1 MLLSELFD
9 APELGLRLLHA
20 AEGADRPIGR
30 LVTTDL
36 LEPGNYLN
44 GGELVLT
51 GLVWRRS
58 PADSETFVASVAGRG
73 ATTILAGKALLG
85 AIPDDLLEACRR
97 HQVTLVEVPTE
108 VAFADVTEYVA
119 AAGSAD
125 TGARLSAS
133 LVRQRQLLSAIASG
147 RSLDELAA
155 GISADIG
162 HDCRVITSTGRHV
175 VPGPGELDGQTLDA
189 VTRRFLTAERTP
201 AVADAGGTA
210 YSVFPVGSGLGNR
223 LTAWLLVID
232 GDHTQ
237 WPRDHVEAV
246 QELCAITALDR
257 VRRDEGRLALRPLVV
272 DALGLVESGG
282 PLSEVTTR
290 LRQAGAHSDRP
301 MVVAVAELIPPSPQ
315 HHEHLP
321 REDGPTE
328 VAVSVFEDVA
338 LTVGPAIV
346 APGRDGLLVGLL
358 PSSPELPALLRRA
371 FGRLSPGLARARL
384 AVGVSGETTV
394 DALAGAMEEAR
405 FAHRVALAGTT
416 PVSVVTSDEVASHVL
431 LLATVPD
438 DVRRTYAHRVLGP
451 VLDHDRRTKADLIAT
466 LQEFLAC
473 SGSWARTAESLHLH
487 VNTVRYRIERV
498 EQLTGRDLSSLE
510 DRVDV
515 FLALKSL

>member
-20 AEGADRPIGR
+20 AGGSYDRPIGR

-51 GLVWRRS
+51 GLVWRRGA
-58 PADSETFVASVAGRG
+58 ADSETFVASVAGRG

-85 AIPDDLLEACRR
+85 GIPDDLFEACRR

-133 LVRQRQLLSAIASG
+133 LVRQRRLLSAIASG

-175 VPGPGELDGQTLDA
+175 VPGPGELDDETLDA
-189 VTRRFLTAERTP
+189 VTRRFLTADRTP
-201 AVADAGGTA
+201 AVANVGGTS

-237 WPRDHVEAV
+237 WPRDQVEAV
-246 QELCAITALDR
+246 QELCAIAALDR
-257 VRRDEGRLALRPLVV
+257 VRRDEGRLALRPLVA
-272 DALGLVESGG
+272 DALALIESGG
-282 PLSEVTTR
+282 LLAEVTTR
-290 LRQAGAHSDRP
+290 LRQAGVHSDRP
-301 MVVAVAELIPPSPQ
+301 MVMAVAEL
-315 HHEHLP
+315 
-321 REDGPTE
+321 RDDGPAE
-328 VAVSVFEDVA
+328 IAVTVFEDVA
-338 LTVGPAIV
+338 QTVGPAVV

-358 PSSPELPALLRRA
+358 PSSPELPELLRRA

-384 AVGVSGETTV
+384 AIGVSGETAI
-394 DALAGAMEEAR
+394 DALSGALEEAR
-405 FAHRVALAGTT
+405 FAHRVARASGT

-438 DVRRTYAHRVLGP
+438 DIRRAYAQRVLGP
-451 VLDHDRRTKADLIAT
+451 VLDHDRRTGAELLAT
-466 LQEFLAC
+466 LREFLDC
-473 SGSWARTAESLHLH
+473 SGSWARTADSLHLH

-498 EQLTGRDLSSLE
+498 EHLTDRDLSRFQ

-515 FLALKSL
+515 FLALKSLST